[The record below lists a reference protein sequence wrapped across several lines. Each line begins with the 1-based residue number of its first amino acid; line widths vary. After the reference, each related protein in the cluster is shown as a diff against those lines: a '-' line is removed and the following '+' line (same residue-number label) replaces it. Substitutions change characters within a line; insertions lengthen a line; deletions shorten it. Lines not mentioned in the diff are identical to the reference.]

1 MSNKDHRFTFAIVEL
16 KQFLLQHLAGLG
28 IHRSERLVH
37 QENLWVNR
45 QGARQAHAL
54 LHAARELV
62 RVFEVPSGELHRLDS
77 LPGNL
82 TALVFS
88 DASHLQSERYVVP
101 DVAVGHQGHVLEN
114 HADGFGADLTQF
126 LRAHGTDVSA
136 LDINRTV
143 GRLNQSVDVS
153 DQSRL
158 P

>member
-1 MSNKDHRFTFAIVEL
+1 MRDNHGGLMEVGGELHEGALQLVADKRIERGKRF
-16 KQFLLQHLAGLG
+16 
-28 IHRSERLVH
+28 VH
-37 QENLWVNR
+37 QQDRRVGR
-45 QGARQAHAL
+45 YGARQAHAL